1 MKFSWKISI
10 SMMTISILVMGLGG
24 CVLLGALFSSAW
36 NRETRNAAEENR
48 MLSYSFVAY
57 WNTAVQEWQNFTDKE
72 MKPSDDE
79 SNKKDVR
86 IYEARK
92 DKR

>member
-1 MKFSWKISI
+1 MEDSFLYIP
-10 SMMTISILVMGLGG
+10 
-24 CVLLGALFSSAW
+24 
-36 NRETRNAAEENR
+36 EN
-48 MLSYSFVAY
+48 MYIIEAKPFYGHL
-57 WNTAVQEWQNFTDKE
+57 
-72 MKPSDDE
+72 KPSDDE